1 MQLNK
6 IATIIFLG
14 LLSLF
19 VAVTPAAAQTP
30 TVVTGTVTDA
40 NGVPY
45 SFAKVSAQLVPTTAS
60 PTIIV
65 NGIPTQIGGQQN
77 ANADANGT
85 FSMNLFCN
93 SAGGGCSVISPS
105 GTQWQITVNIN
116 GVPPP
121 AGKGPQACT
130 ATLTISGASQSVT
143 SSFNA
148 CPALLNSTTATP
160 GGSNTQVQYNST
172 GSLGGNPQFTFT
184 PASGAVTIGTSS
196 TPSGAI
202 LTLATNAGG
211 AFNTTSLSTT
221 VFQMNSGANTPIA
234 FGSSGDINGGKLQIQ
249 TAAQNGVA
257 NTTGVIGYD
266 NVTSTININNS
277 NGAGNSAFTGVW
289 NCTSTTP
296 VTVTANVTTD
306 QTLMACT
313 IPAGTLNRVGRSL
326 RIQTGSIY
334 STPAASTTAMT
345 FKIKICS
352 VSGCGSG
359 NVLTAATITS
369 GALGTI
375 QVTNNAIQTP
385 AFMLTV
391 QTAGAALAIEAHGCI
406 NIDLLASISGAD
418 SIYCDNN
425 TTTQVGSPSNID
437 STAQNFLQ
445 ITGAFTVSS
454 ASNSWSQRQMVAET
468 IN

>member
-1 MQLNK
+1 MGMQLNK

-14 LLSLF
+14 LF
-19 VAVTPAAAQTP
+19 VALTPALAQTP

-40 NGVPY
+40 SGVPY
-45 SFAKVSAQLVPTTAS
+45 SFAKVSAQLIPTTAS

-77 ANADANGT
+77 ANADTNGT

-148 CPALLNSTTATP
+148 CPALLNSAATTP
-160 GGSNTQVQYNST
+160 GGTATQLQFNNSGVFGGIAGSST
-172 GSLGGNPQFTFT
+172 SLGGVKFISQDANTIPLASDSTGGLNVNYFQVAGSGSTFF
-184 PASGAVTIGTSS
+184 SV
-196 TPSGAI
+196 
-202 LTLATNAGG
+202 N
-211 AFNTTSLSTT
+211 
-221 VFQMNSGANTPIA
+221 NSGD
-234 FGSSGDINGGKLQIQ
+234 SVVGGKLLVN
-249 TAAQNGVA
+249 ASANPVA
-257 NTTGVIGYD
+257 GSVAYGRDATTLTP
-266 NVTSTININNS
+266 NFNS
-277 NGAGNSAFTGVW
+277 NDGVGNTSPTGAW
-289 NCTSTTP
+289 NCNSVTP
-296 VTVTANVTTD
+296 VTVNANVSTD

-313 IPAGTLNRVGRSL
+313 IGAGTLNRVGRSL
-326 RIQTGSIY
+326 RIMTGSIY

-369 GALGTI
+369 AALGTI

-391 QTAGAALAIEAHGCI
+391 QTAGAALAIEAHGCMY
-406 NIDLLASISGAD
+406 IDLAAAISAAD
-418 SIYCDNN
+418 TTFCDNN

-445 ITGAFTVSS
+445 ITGAFTVASG
-454 ASNSWSQRQMVAET
+454 SNSWSQRQMVAET